1 MYLKAEAGVEL
12 VNGGG
17 LLVGEAADDK
27 DDHCAHSALV
37 GPTQGGELKH
47 NEVVAGENVR
57 ASREKS
63 GNHLLV
69 NLPTCSYKY
78 VYVIL
83 RIQSCRILR
92 GINILSSTR
101 VSFFLFSQQTDRY
114 RYVPCMY
121 FVSPPF

>member
-1 MYLKAEAGVEL
+1 MNSDPIRIRIHNDVRPVKRESFYLEAKAGVEL
-12 VNGGG
+12 VNSGG

-37 GPTQGGELKH
+37 VPTQVRELKQK
-47 NEVVAGENVR
+47 VVAGENVR

-63 GNHLLV
+63 GNHPLA

-78 VYVIL
+78 VYVTL
-83 RIQSCRILR
+83 CIQSCRILR

-101 VSFFLFSQQTDRY
+101 VSFF
-114 RYVPCMY
+114 
-121 FVSPPF
+121 